1 MIDAFFRAIERSGF
15 GHRRSRRWLL
25 KWGAT
30 LGGLTAISNRF
41 GLPSRAP
48 AAILNDHDRAQIKM
62 KTQTHIAVIGAGA
75 FGGWT
80 ALYLLRR
87 GARVTLIDSWGPGN
101 SRASSGGEARVI
113 RGTYGPNQPYTE
125 MAARAIQDRKST
137 RLNSSHRCI
146 SYAVFCLKKKKPTNS
161 SPVDAQGN

>member
-30 LGGLTAISNRF
+30 LGGLTAISNRV

-48 AAILNDHDRAQIKM
+48 AAILNDHDRAQIKV

-75 FGGWT
+75 SGGWKG
-80 ALYLLRR
+80 LYLLRR
-87 GARVTLIDSWGPGN
+87 AARCRCTDARGPG
-101 SRASSGGEARVI
+101 
-113 RGTYGPNQPYTE
+113 
-125 MAARAIQDRKST
+125 T
-137 RLNSSHRCI
+137 R
-146 SYAVFCLKKKKPTNS
+146 
-161 SPVDAQGN
+161 